1 MGARPVFGVLGPL
14 EVWLDGALVRVGG
27 PRQRALLG
35 LLLCH
40 ANRVISR
47 DQLIEELLGD
57 QPAATADR
65 ILRVQ
70 VSRLRK
76 ALGDVNGSGQP
87 RLQTRPPGYLLYVAD
102 GELDLHM
109 FEQQVAAGRQALA
122 DSNPGRAAGLL
133 REAESL
139 WRGRPLAD
147 LESEPFAGLEARRLE
162 TLRIQAV
169 EDRIDVEL
177 ALGRHTV
184 VCPELEQLVTE
195 HPMRERLRGQLM
207 IALYRCGR
215 QADALQTYQ
224 EGRSLL
230 VEELAVEP
238 GPQLR
243 KLQLAVLGQDS
254 ALDLPPPAARQ
265 DSREAMPPAAV
276 APDVAADQSGVTTDQ
291 AAASRPGPGT
301 RPRPRPRR
309 RIRRITLA
317 LGMAAALATLV
328 LVPLSRHEAAQT
340 PLNGNLVALVSAS
353 DGAVQATV
361 PLQAPPASVATG
373 AGSVWVAEPGAGL
386 VARIDPVRR
395 AVEAT
400 IPVGTR
406 PTRVVAAG
414 GQVWVLDQADRTL
427 ARIDPHTD
435 TVAQTITPAGQPSD
449 ILLSAGSLWVAS
461 GGNGRVLRI
470 DPGTGRTR
478 SVVRTGGNPSGLAAT
493 GGAVWVATD
502 DSGLLAQIDARTG
515 QVRSRIRISDAPAAV
530 VAGAS
535 GLWVLSPLDATVSR
549 VDPRRHAATA
559 TIALGGQPAALAES
573 GGSIWIGDRAD
584 GTLLRV
590 APGNDVVTR
599 FGLGGRVSAL
609 AAASGGLWAAIDTA
623 GASHRGGTLTTI
635 DTIDGPVTTIDPGA
649 ATAEDLPPTQ
659 LFGLTNDGLITLNHV
674 AGSQGTRLVPDLALA
689 LPAPTDGGRTYTFR
703 LRPGIRYS
711 TGALVRPSD
720 VTHSFERLFRL
731 GGAGAPYYQAIGGTA
746 ACRKAPA
753 GCDLSRGIVADDRAG
768 MVTFHLTHPDPDF
781 LPKLT
786 LAFAD
791 VLPATV
797 PGREARAPLPATG
810 PYMIS
815 RYIPGRELL
824 MVRNPRFRE
833 WSAAAQPAGDP
844 DRILIRLGLSGARA
858 AAAVAGGRGDFL
870 ASIGQFPSGAAYFK
884 HYRSQ
889 LRINPQLITAFL
901 FLNVNAP
908 PFTDLRVR
916 QAVNLALDRGRA
928 VAGWGGPLG
937 ARPACQIL
945 PPGLAGYH
953 RYCPWTRDPAADGR
967 WHAPDLPRA
976 RRLVAASGTA
986 GMKVTVWDVS
996 PSPAG
1001 AIKEAAETVRALRR
1015 LGYRA
1020 SLRLL
1025 PPSTYFAVTS
1035 DSRNHA
1041 QVIDGGWS
1049 ADYASAD
1056 DFIGKLTCAYFVPGD
1071 SVATDDA
1078 SGFCDPGL
1086 DRQITR
1092 AAAEQSSNPAAAA
1105 TRWARL
1111 DRQLTD
1117 LAIWVP
1123 TVTPNVIDF
1132 LSSRVRN
1139 YQYNPVWGALI
1150 DQFWI
1155 R

>member
-1 MGARPVFGVLGPL
+1 MGMGTCPVFGVLGPL

-40 ANRVISR
+40 ANRVVSR

-65 ILRVQ
+65 MLRVQ

-87 RLQTRPPGYLLYVAD
+87 RLQARPPGYLLHVAD
-102 GELDLHM
+102 GELDLHV

-122 DSNPGRAAGLL
+122 DGNPGRAAELL

-169 EDRIDVEL
+169 EDRIDTEL
-177 ALGRHTV
+177 ALGRHAV

-243 KLQLAVLGQDS
+243 QLQRAVLEQDP

-265 DSREAMPPAAV
+265 DPREAMSPAGV
-276 APDVAADQSGVTTDQ
+276 APDAAADQSGVAADPP
-291 AAASRPGPGT
+291 AASLPGPGT
-301 RPRPRPRR
+301 MPRPPPRR
-309 RIRRITLA
+309 RIRRITLP
-317 LGMAAALATLV
+317 LGMAAALAALA
-328 LVPLSRHEAAQT
+328 LVPLSRHGTAQT
-340 PLNGNLVALVSAS
+340 PLNSNLVALVSAS

-361 PLQAPPASVATG
+361 PLQAPPADVAAG

-414 GQVWVLDQADRTL
+414 GQVWVLDPTDRTL
-427 ARIDPHTD
+427 ARIDPQTD
-435 TVAQTITPAGQPSD
+435 TVAQTIAPASQPSD

-461 GGNGRVLRI
+461 RGDGRVLRI

-478 SVVRTGGNPSGLAAT
+478 SVVRTGGNPSGLAA
-493 GGAVWVATD
+493 GDGAVWVATD
-502 DSGLLAQIDARTG
+502 GSGLLARIDARAG
-515 QVRSRIRISDAPAAV
+515 QVTSRIRISDAPAAV

-549 VDPRRHAATA
+549 VDPRRHAVTA
-559 TIALGGQPAALAES
+559 TIALGGQPAALAEA

-584 GTLLRV
+584 GTLLRL
-590 APGNDVVTR
+590 APGNNVVTR

-609 AAASGGLWAAIDTA
+609 AAARGGLWAAIDTA
-623 GASHRGGTLTTI
+623 GASHRGGTLTAIGTA
-635 DTIDGPVTTIDPGA
+635 DGPVTTIDPAA

-659 LFGLTNDGLITLNHV
+659 LFGLTNDGLVTLNHV
-674 AGSQGTRLVPDLALA
+674 AGPQGTRLVPDLALA

-711 TGALVRPSD
+711 TGALVRPRD
-720 VTHSFERLFRL
+720 VTRSFERLFQL
-731 GGAGAPYYQAIGGTA
+731 GGAGAPYYQAISGA
-746 ACRKAPA
+746 ATCRKAPA

-768 MVTFHLTHPDPDF
+768 TVTFHLTQPDPDF

-797 PGREARAPLPATG
+797 PGRQARAPLPATG

-824 MVRNPRFRE
+824 MVRNQRFRE

-858 AAAVAGGRGDFL
+858 AAAVGGRSDFL
-870 ASIGQFPSGAAYFK
+870 PSIGQFPTGAAYFR

-916 QAVNLALDRGRA
+916 QAVNLALDRDRVG
-928 VAGWGGPLG
+928 GWGGPLA

-945 PPGLAGYH
+945 PPGLAGYR
-953 RYCPWTRDPAADGR
+953 RYCPLDPGSGGGR
-967 WHAPDLPRA
+967 RLARTGPASRPPA
-976 RRLVAASGTA
+976 RR
-986 GMKVTVWDVS
+986 
-996 PSPAG
+996 
-1001 AIKEAAETVRALRR
+1001 RLRHGRDEGHR
-1015 LGYRA
+1015 LGRLPLA
-1020 SLRLL
+1020 RRRHQGGCRDGAGSPPARLPSL
-1025 PPSTYFAVTS
+1025 A
-1035 DSRNHA
+1035 
-1041 QVIDGGWS
+1041 
-1049 ADYASAD
+1049 
-1056 DFIGKLTCAYFVPGD
+1056 
-1071 SVATDDA
+1071 
-1078 SGFCDPGL
+1078 
-1086 DRQITR
+1086 
-1092 AAAEQSSNPAAAA
+1092 AAAA
-1105 TRWARL
+1105 TQYLLRRHQRL
-1111 DRQLTD
+1111 PQ
-1117 LAIWVP
+1117 
-1123 TVTPNVIDF
+1123 
-1132 LSSRVRN
+1132 SRPGN
-1139 YQYNPVWGALI
+1139 
-1150 DQFWI
+1150 
-1155 R
+1155 

>member
-40 ANRVISR
+40 ANRVVSR

-65 ILRVQ
+65 MLRVQ

-76 ALGDVNGSGQP
+76 ALGDVNGDGQP
-87 RLQTRPPGYLLYVAD
+87 RLQARPPGYLLHVAD
-102 GELDLHM
+102 GELDLNV

-122 DSNPGRAAGLL
+122 DGKPGRAAGLL

-169 EDRIDVEL
+169 EDRIDTEL

-243 KLQLAVLGQDS
+243 KLQLAVLEQDP

-265 DSREAMPPAAV
+265 DAREAMPPADA
-276 APDVAADQSGVTTDQ
+276 ALDAAADQSGVAADPP
-291 AAASRPGPGT
+291 AASRPGPET
-301 RPRPRPRR
+301 TPRPRPRR

-317 LGMAAALATLV
+317 LGTAAALAALA
-328 LVPLSRHEAAQT
+328 LVPLSRHETAQT

-361 PLQAPPASVATG
+361 PLQAPPAGLAAG
-373 AGSVWVAEPGAGL
+373 AGSVWVAEPGAGV

-406 PTRVVAAG
+406 PTHVVASG
-414 GQVWVLDQADRTL
+414 CQVWVLDQSDRTL
-427 ARIDPHTD
+427 ARIDPQTD
-435 TVAQTITPAGQPSD
+435 TVAQTIAPAGQPSD
-449 ILLSAGSLWVAS
+449 ILLSAGSLWVVS
-461 GGNGRVLRI
+461 GGNGSVLRI

-478 SVVRTGGNPSGLAAT
+478 SVVRTGGNPSGLAAAD
-493 GGAVWVATD
+493 GGVWVATD
-502 DSGLLAQIDARTG
+502 GSGLLARIDVQTG
-515 QVRSRIRISDAPAAV
+515 QVTSRIRISDAPAAV

-584 GTLLRV
+584 GTLLRL

-609 AAASGGLWAAIDTA
+609 AAAHGGVWAAIDAA
-623 GASHRGGTLTTI
+623 GASHRGGTLTS
-635 DTIDGPVTTIDPGA
+635 IDGPVSTIDPAA
-649 ATAEDLPPTQ
+649 ATAEDLPPTR
-659 LFGLTNDGLITLNHV
+659 LSGLTNDGLVTLNHV
-674 AGSQGTRLVPDLALA
+674 AGPQGSRLVPDLALA

-720 VTHSFERLFRL
+720 VTHSFERLFQL
-731 GGAGAPYYQAIGGTA
+731 GGAGAPYYQAISGA
-746 ACRKAPA
+746 AGCRKAPA
-753 GCDLSRGIVADDRAG
+753 GCDLSRGIVAHDRAG
-768 MVTFHLTHPDPDF
+768 TVTFHLTRPDPDF

-797 PGREARAPLPATG
+797 PGRQARAPLPATG
-810 PYMIS
+810 PYMIT
-815 RYIPGRELL
+815 RYVPGRELL

-833 WSAAAQPAGDP
+833 WSAAAQPAGYP

-858 AAAVAGGRGDFL
+858 AAAVADGRSDFL
-870 ASIGQFPSGAAYFK
+870 PSIGQFPSGAGYFK
-884 HYRSQ
+884 DYRRQ
-889 LRINPQLITAFL
+889 LQINPQLITAFL

-908 PFTDLRVR
+908 PFTDIRVR

-928 VAGWGGPLG
+928 VAGWGGPLA

-945 PPGLAGYH
+945 PPGLAGYR
-953 RYCPWTRDPAADGR
+953 RYCPWTQDPAADGR

-996 PSPAG
+996 PSPEG
-1001 AIKEAAETVRALRR
+1001 AIKEAAETVRALRQ

-1041 QVIDGGWS
+1041 QVIDGGWG

-1071 SVATDDA
+1071 SVATNDA
-1078 SGFCDPGL
+1078 GGFCDPGL
-1086 DRQITR
+1086 DRQIAR
-1092 AAAEQSSNPAAAA
+1092 AAAEQTSNPAAADA
-1105 TRWARL
+1105 QWARL

-1117 LAIWVP
+1117 LAIWIP
-1123 TVTPNVIDF
+1123 TVTPDEIDF
-1132 LSSRVRN
+1132 LSSHVRN

>member
-1 MGARPVFGVLGPL
+1 MGARLVFGVLGPL
-14 EVWLDGALVRVGG
+14 EVRLDGALVRVGG

-40 ANRVISR
+40 PNRVVSR
-47 DQLIEELLGD
+47 DQLIEELLAD

-65 ILRVQ
+65 MLRVQ

-76 ALGDVNGSGQP
+76 ALGDVNGSGQL
-87 RLQTRPPGYLLYVAD
+87 RLEARPPGYLLHIAD
-102 GELDLHM
+102 GELDLHV

-122 DSNPGRAAGLL
+122 DGNPGRAAGLL

-169 EDRIDVEL
+169 EDRIDTEL
-177 ALGRHTV
+177 ALGRHAV

-243 KLQLAVLGQDS
+243 KLQLAVLEQDP

-265 DSREAMPPAAV
+265 DAWEVMSPAGV
-276 APDVAADQSGVTTDQ
+276 APDVAADQSGVATDPP
-291 AAASRPGPGT
+291 AASLPAPRT
-301 RPRPRPRR
+301 MPRPRPRR
-309 RIRRITLA
+309 RIRRITLP
-317 LGMAAALATLV
+317 LGMAAALAALA
-328 LVPLSRHEAAQT
+328 LVPLSRHGTAQT

-361 PLQAPPASVATG
+361 PLQAPPAGVAAG

-414 GQVWVLDQADRTL
+414 GQVWVLDQTDGTL
-427 ARIDPHTD
+427 ARIDPQTN
-435 TVAQTITPAGQPSD
+435 TVAQTIAPAGQPSD

-461 GGNGRVLRI
+461 RGNGRVLRI

-478 SVVRTGGNPSGLAAT
+478 SAVRTGGNPSGLAAA

-502 DSGLLAQIDARTG
+502 GSGLLARIDARTG
-515 QVRSRIRISDAPAAV
+515 QVTSRIRISDAPAAV

-549 VDPRRHAATA
+549 VDPQRHAATA
-559 TIALGGQPAALAES
+559 TIALSGQPAALAES

-584 GTLLRV
+584 GTLLRL

-609 AAASGGLWAAIDTA
+609 AAARDGVWAAIDTA
-623 GASHRGGTLTTI
+623 GASHRGGTLTS
-635 DTIDGPVTTIDPGA
+635 IDGPVTTIDPAA
-649 ATAEDLPPTQ
+649 ATAEDLPSTR

-674 AGSQGTRLVPDLALA
+674 AGPQGTRLVPDLALTI
-689 LPAPTDGGRTYTFR
+689 PAPTDGGRTYTFR
-703 LRPGIRYS
+703 LRSGIRYS

-731 GGAGAPYYQAIGGTA
+731 GGAGAPYYQAISGA
-746 ACRKAPA
+746 ATCRKAPA
-753 GCDLSRGIVADDRAG
+753 RCDLSRGIVADDRAG
-768 MVTFHLTHPDPDF
+768 TVTFHLTQPDPDF

-797 PGREARAPLPATG
+797 PGRQARAPLPATG
-810 PYMIS
+810 PYMVS

-833 WSAAAQPAGDP
+833 WSAAAQPAGYP
-844 DRILIRLGLSGARA
+844 DRIVIRLGIGGVRA
-858 AAAVAGGRGDFL
+858 AAAVAGGRSDFL
-870 ASIGQFPSGAAYFK
+870 PSIGQFPSGAAYFM

-889 LRINPQLITAFL
+889 LQINPELITAFL

-928 VAGWGGPLG
+928 VAGWGGPLA

-945 PPGLAGYH
+945 PPGLAGYR

-976 RRLVAASGTA
+976 RQLVAASGTA

-996 PSPAG
+996 PSPEG
-1001 AIKEAAETVRALRR
+1001 AIKEAAETVRALRQ

-1071 SVATDDA
+1071 SVATNDA
-1078 SGFCDPGL
+1078 GGFCDPGL
-1086 DRQITR
+1086 DRQIART
-1092 AAAEQSSNPAAAA
+1092 AAEQTSNPAAAA
-1105 TRWARL
+1105 AQWARL

-1123 TVTPNVIDF
+1123 TVTPDEIDF

-1139 YQYNPVWGALI
+1139 YQYNPVWGALV